1 MQALTGLFAPRS
13 IEELLSLLAGSGEH
27 EKHFIAGGTDWL
39 IKNRRNISEDAVLF
53 DLSKIPELR
62 GIENRGSYLRLG
74 SMETMTSIHTDPEI
88 RLHAAALCDAASSMG
103 SVQIRNRATV
113 GGNLANASPAA
124 DTPGALAALN
134 ASAVI
139 FSPSGTK
146 ELSIEEVLGTCPN
159 KNTLSDS
166 DIIMEFR
173 IPVRKS
179 HVSAFKK
186 IGSRSEVSIARINLA
201 VSAKYED
208 GAFCDAMVFVGTL
221 GTAAKR
227 SPEAENALLM
237 PISLRK
243 EGFKKALCEFV
254 GRMIPS
260 RSTLPYKQS
269 AIQALAEDVLE
280 MLEARGRSLE
290 KSGEKSHG

>member
-1 MQALTGLFAPRS
+1 
-13 IEELLSLLAGSGEH
+13 
-27 EKHFIAGGTDWL
+27 
-39 IKNRRNISEDAVLF
+39 
-53 DLSKIPELR
+53 
-62 GIENRGSYLRLG
+62 
-74 SMETMTSIHTDPEI
+74 
-88 RLHAAALCDAASSMG
+88 
-103 SVQIRNRATV
+103 
-113 GGNLANASPAA
+113 
-124 DTPGALAALN
+124 
-134 ASAVI
+134 
-139 FSPSGTK
+139 
-146 ELSIEEVLGTCPN
+146 
-159 KNTLSDS
+159 
-166 DIIMEFR
+166 MEFR

-243 EGFKKALCEFV
+243 EGFKKALCEFA
-254 GRMIPS
+254 GRMIPT